1 MLPLSGLRS
10 AQRVLLPALL
20 LALSLL
26 FAFPAISQAHAIL
39 LRSDPARDAVL
50 NTAPT
55 QVRMWFSEELNPT
68 FTTAVVV
75 NAKNQRVDARDA
87 HISSTN
93 TFEMDVNLQPDLPPS
108 VYIVIWRT
116 QSADDG
122 HVLRGS
128 FLFTV
133 ALPDG
138 TIPKLNGA
146 LPGQDALGGASPGAS
161 TGQLDGPTLFN
172 LLMVTLVDLGA
183 VFWVGAQLW
192 RSFVLQLIDPEN
204 SAQTTIYRSVEQRF
218 DRMFSLPTLVLLL
231 FANIGVLVGQALYL
245 TGNQWSQA
253 FNPALLSGLVTT
265 GHFGTYWLMRQVV
278 ILLAMLLAAYTWL
291 TQQRSALLQNMLSWA
306 NLLLALALLIAMA
319 LSGHAAAVSSDL
331 LVYSVL
337 VDWLHLLAAA
347 LWIGGMMYIAAIY
360 LPILKESVP
369 IERVRSLLTTLSQF
383 SPLAI
388 VAVII
393 MSISGPFNATV
404 HMSSWDQLFN
414 TVYGRVLIV
423 KVLLVSA
430 LLLTS
435 AFHVV
440 ILRPRL
446 ARNYKHYL
454 SLGTTTP
461 VTLPTYGTPD
471 AEEKISEH
479 AEASSQE
486 RPTPVM
492 AQEVKQLETQVTR
505 QAQRLTA
512 VLRWEPWLGIAVLI
526 CTALLNVFASTLLP
540 APPPQPPPTPVKA
553 FTTTVK
559 TSDNKFTVTLTV
571 SPNHFGPNTFTTSVL
586 NSKGQPD
593 TNLGVSLYTTML
605 DMDMGTETL
614 NLHPDNKGHFSAT
627 GDLDMSGRW
636 QIRIQIRTPD
646 DTLHEARVDLFT
658 PF

>member
-1 MLPLSGLRS
+1 MLSLSCLRF
-10 AQRVLLPALL
+10 ARRVLLPALL

-39 LRSDPARDAVL
+39 LRSDPAKDAVL
-50 NTAPT
+50 NTPPS

-75 NAKNQRVDARDA
+75 NAKNQRVDAHDA
-87 HISSTN
+87 HVSPGN
-93 TFEMDVNLQPDLPPS
+93 ALEMDVNLQPNLPPS

-116 QSADDG
+116 QSAADG

-146 LPGQDALGGASPGAS
+146 LPGQDALGGAAPGAS

-192 RSFVLQLIDPEN
+192 RSFVLQLIESES
-204 SAQTTIYRSVEQRF
+204 SAQATIYLSVEQRF
-218 DRMFSLPTLVLLL
+218 DRLFSLPTLVLLL
-231 FANIGVLVGQALYL
+231 LANIGVLVGQALYL

-265 GHFGTYWLMRQVV
+265 GHFGTYWIMRQVV
-278 ILLAMLLAAYTWL
+278 ILLAMVLAAYTWL
-291 TQQRSALLQNMLSWA
+291 VQQRSALLQNILSWV
-306 NLLLALALLIAMA
+306 NLLLALALLIALA
-319 LSGHAAAVSSDL
+319 LSGHAASVSSDL

-360 LPILKESVP
+360 LPILKESLPLESVP
-369 IERVRSLLTTLSQF
+369 SLLTTLSQF

-404 HMSSWDQLFN
+404 HMTSWDQLLT
-414 TVYGRVLIV
+414 TVYGRVLVV
-423 KVLLVSA
+423 KVLLVGA
-430 LLLTS
+430 LLLMS
-435 AFHVV
+435 AFHVG

-446 ARNYKHYL
+446 ARTYKHYL
-454 SLGTTTP
+454 SSRTVTP
-461 VTLPTYGTPD
+461 LTIPTYGTAD
-471 AEEKISEH
+471 TGEEPLEH
-479 AEASSQE
+479 AEASSQD

-492 AQEVKQLETQVTR
+492 AQEAKQLEAQVTR
-505 QAQRLTA
+505 QAQRLTT
-512 VLRWEPWLGIAVLI
+512 VLRWEPLLGIAVLI
-526 CTALLNVFASTLLP
+526 CTGLLNVFASTLLP
-540 APPPQPPPTPVKA
+540 PPQPQPPPAPVKA
-553 FTTTVK
+553 FTSTVK
-559 TSDNKFTVTLTV
+559 TSDNKFTVTLNV
-571 SPNHFGPNTFTTSVL
+571 SPNHFGPNTFTVSVL
-586 NSKGQPD
+586 NSNGQHD
-593 TNLGVSLYTTML
+593 TNVGISLYTTML
-605 DMDMGTETL
+605 DMDMGTDTI
-614 NLHPDNKGHFSAT
+614 NLQPDNKGHFSAT
-627 GDLDMSGRW
+627 GDLSMSGHW

-646 DTLHEARVDLFT
+646 DTLHEAKVDLFT